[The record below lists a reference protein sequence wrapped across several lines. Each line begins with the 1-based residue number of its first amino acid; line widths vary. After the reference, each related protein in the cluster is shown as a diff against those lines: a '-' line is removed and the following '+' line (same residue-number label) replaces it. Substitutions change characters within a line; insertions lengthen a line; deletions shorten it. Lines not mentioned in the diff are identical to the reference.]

1 MPLSD
6 QLFCQFLPLL
16 ESRVADRFA
25 RRSAKLSPARLL
37 GVLCLMTGFGRKGY
51 RRVVAE
57 LRSGLGRAFGW
68 PSLALIP
75 SPQAIGQ
82 ARQSLSRAMCD
93 QAFAAVLDGCRASAS
108 WPVVRYGGWR
118 LLAIDGTRLG
128 LPPTPALIEHFGVPK
143 NHHGD
148 CASPMAGLVQVWD
161 VGANRPIAFA
171 LTGCA
176 FDERTTSINLF
187 DRLGPKDLLIGDR
200 GLPSYDLLRALSR
213 RRSRFLLRCSIK
225 ANAEVMAFLA
235 SGADEAIVLLIKR
248 GPGGQRVDG
257 TPAIPV
263 RLIRTTLPNG
273 VVEVLATNL
282 WRQRGH
288 ERQVLIE
295 LYTQRWRIETAF
307 REMKV
312 YHALETFSATYP
324 DGIYQEII
332 AIQIFLLLTSELE
345 AMARAEHHRR
355 TELNQTPSQPQEPPK
370 STTAQQKI
378 TPTSDHGIRFNR
390 LIIADNV
397 IHLLRANATGGPA
410 AVAAMLPDIL
420 EYLWK
425 NRSKPKPGRVYPRQR
440 KRPMRGYR
448 KPGA

>member
-1 MPLSD
+1 MWMPLSH
-6 QLFCQFLPLL
+6 QPFCHFLSLL
-16 ESRVADRFA
+16 ETRLADRFV

-57 LRSGLGRAFGW
+57 LRAGLGHAFGW

-93 QAFAAVLDGCRASAS
+93 QAFAAVLDGCRSSEA
-108 WPVVRYGGWR
+108 WPVARYGGLR

-128 LPPTPALIEHFGVPK
+128 LPPAPALIDHFGVPK
-143 NHHGD
+143 NHHGE

-176 FDERTTSINLF
+176 FDERTTSISLF
-187 DRLGPKDLLIGDR
+187 DRLGPADLLIGDR
-200 GLPSYDLLRALSR
+200 GLPSYDLLRALCR

-235 SGADEAIVLLIKR
+235 SGADEAVVRMVKR
-248 GPGGQRVDG
+248 DLNRKRVDG

-263 RLIRTTLPNG
+263 RLIRTTLTNG
-273 VVEVLATNL
+273 AVEILATNL
-282 WRQRGH
+282 WQQRGH
-288 ERQVLIE
+288 ERQALID

-312 YHALETFSATYP
+312 FHALETFSATYP
-324 DGIYQEII
+324 DGIYQEIA
-332 AIQIFLLLTSELE
+332 AIQIFLVLTSELE

-355 TELNQTPSQPQEPPK
+355 TTPNETNTK
-370 STTAQQKI
+370 STTPP
-378 TPTSDHGIRFNR
+378 PTKNVLGDHDIRFNR
-390 LIIADNV
+390 LLIADNV
-397 IHLLRANATGGPA
+397 IHLLRANAIGGPV
-410 AVAAMLPDIL
+410 AVANMLPDIL
-420 EYLWK
+420 DYLWK
-425 NRSKPKPGRVYPRQR
+425 NRSKPRPGRAFPRVR
-440 KRPMRGYR
+440 KRPTRGYR
-448 KPGA
+448 QSGH